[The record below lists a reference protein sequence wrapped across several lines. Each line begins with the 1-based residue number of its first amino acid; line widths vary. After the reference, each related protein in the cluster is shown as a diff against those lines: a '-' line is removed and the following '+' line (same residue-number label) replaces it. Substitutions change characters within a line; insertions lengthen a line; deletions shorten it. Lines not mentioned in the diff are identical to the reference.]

1 MSIKGKFRKD
11 KALFGKILVTLA
23 AVALLLIPAA
33 AAQGE
38 LLFPLQ
44 LGGYQ
49 QYNATDGASHF
60 WQSRGWVVAENI
72 LLNGQTYFQIRR
84 ENWDPYETNP
94 RGSEDNLMRST
105 DTQAWI
111 SVGGPEWLM
120 FQIGTPGA
128 TTWTYTAPWGNVFC
142 EITNFSSVT
151 VPFGTFGAHEERT
164 RGVEGDPPVYYNPNW
179 FYLVPGLGMI
189 KEVDETVDISRIPRT
204 HALSQTG
211 YQGVSL
217 MPLKTGMR
225 FTYNARDQIGNTWQM
240 RLEIL
245 GQVTMNGTTYF
256 RGRQLNYDPI
266 EQKTDQWVYIR
277 CTANELYIS
286 FDGVTE
292 RLEFQ
297 IAGPG
302 TAWNFP
308 EDPGTMYKQ
317 INSIEPVNVL
327 GGSFLAYKHQ
337 SQYIEGSF
345 ISPYFYDYVVPA
357 LGIAKMETY
366 DVDNPSRAPLI
377 FELVKMEERKGA
389 LPALML
395 LLGK

>member
-11 KALFGKILVTLA
+11 EAGFGKILVTLA
-23 AVALLLIPAA
+23 VVALLLIPAA

-49 QYNATDGASHF
+49 QYNAADGASHF
-60 WQSRGWVVAENI
+60 WQARGWVVAENI
-72 LLNGQTYFQIRR
+72 LLNGKTYFQIRR

-120 FQIGTPGA
+120 FQTGDVGTN
-128 TTWTYTAPWGNVFC
+128 WTYTDPWGVFFC
-142 EITNFSSVT
+142 DIMSFGSLT
-151 VPFGTFGAHEERT
+151 VPAGTFNAYEERM
-164 RGVEGDPPVYYNPNW
+164 RSVEGPEVYGLPNT
-179 FYLVPGLGMI
+179 FYLVPGHGQV
-189 KEVDETVDISRIPRT
+189 KEVALNVDPSRIPRT

-217 MPLKTGMR
+217 MPLKTGNR
-225 FTYNARDQIGNTWQM
+225 FTYNARDNLGNTWQM

-357 LGIAKMETY
+357 LGIARME
-366 DVDNPSRAPLI
+366 DHWVDGPGRAPLI
-377 FELVKMEERKGA
+377 FELVKMEEVKGA